1 MQLFRSF
8 STKNNRPVLTHLRRI
23 YVYCS
28 PEIRHRTSKKNYTIF
43 IVDDEPNTLE
53 SLRIVLEQNGF
64 KVEAFTDP
72 ALASNRYVAGLY
84 DLLILDIKM
93 PRMNGFDLYKNI
105 KRNDPNVTTC
115 FLTALS
121 DLDDYQIYKNEVYPK
136 FGERHF
142 VFKPIE
148 TGELLCI
155 IRTLIERPLL

>member
-1 MQLFRSF
+1 M
-8 STKNNRPVLTHLRRI
+8 
-23 YVYCS
+23 YYS
-28 PEIRHRTSKKNYTIF
+28 PEIQQKTSKKNYTIF
-43 IVDDEPNTLE
+43 VVDDEPDTLE

-64 KVEAFTDP
+64 QVEAFRDP
-72 ALASNRYVAGLY
+72 TLASDMYVAGLY

-93 PRMNGFDLYKNI
+93 SQMNGFDLYKNI
-105 KRNDPNVTTC
+105 KRIDPNVTTC

-148 TGELLCI
+148 TEELLCI
-155 IRTLIERPLL
+155 IRTLIESPLLQS

>member
-1 MQLFRSF
+1 LYR
-8 STKNNRPVLTHLRRI
+8 
-23 YVYCS
+23 S
-28 PEIRHRTSKKNYTIF
+28 PEIRHKTSKKNTIF
-43 IVDDEPNTLE
+43 IVDDEPDTLE
-53 SLRIVLEQNGF
+53 SLRIVLEQNSF

-72 ALASNRYVAGLY
+72 TLASDRYAAGLY

>member
-1 MQLFRSF
+1 M
-8 STKNNRPVLTHLRRI
+8 
-23 YVYCS
+23 
-28 PEIRHRTSKKNYTIF
+28 
-43 IVDDEPNTLE
+43 VDDEPDTLE

-72 ALASNRYVAGLY
+72 TLASGMYVAGLY

-93 PRMNGFDLYKNI
+93 PRMNGFELYKNI
-105 KRNDPNVTTC
+105 KRNDPSVITC

-148 TGELLCI
+148 TEELLCI
-155 IRTLIERPLL
+155 I

>member
-1 MQLFRSF
+1 M
-8 STKNNRPVLTHLRRI
+8 
-23 YVYCS
+23 YCS

-72 ALASNRYVAGLY
+72 TLASNRYVAGLY

-142 VFKPIE
+142 VFSQLRLE
-148 TGELLCI
+148 NCCVL
-155 IRTLIERPLL
+155 